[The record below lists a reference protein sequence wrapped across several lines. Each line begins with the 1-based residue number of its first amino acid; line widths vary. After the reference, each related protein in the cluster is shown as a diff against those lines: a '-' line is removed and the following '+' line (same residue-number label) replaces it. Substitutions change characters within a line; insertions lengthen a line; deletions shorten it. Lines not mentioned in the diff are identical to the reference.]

1 MAEALLQKTASESLR
16 TTLFPRRQEIDMNQ
30 PSFQDAKREQ
40 NGILAS
46 FERQALGWMASHLPM
61 CVHSDHLTS
70 LGLLAML
77 AAGIAYACSQ
87 SNSLFLHGVN
97 LCLLLNWVGDSLDG
111 TLARHRNRLRPRY
124 GFYVDHILDTF
135 SMSFLFGG
143 LALSGYMSP
152 KVVAFVLI
160 AYFMLC
166 INVYLATYTLGTFR
180 ISFGRFSPTEL
191 RLLLIVGNLA
201 LLYKPTVQILGG
213 KYLLFDIG
221 GVIAAVL
228 MIGILISSTARN
240 IQVLYNAER
249 LS

>member
-1 MAEALLQKTASESLR
+1 MS
-16 TTLFPRRQEIDMNQ
+16 Q
-30 PSFQDAKREQ
+30 PSFQDAQREQ

-46 FERQALGWMASHLPM
+46 AERQALRWMAARLPAW
-61 CVHSDHLTS
+61 VHSDHLTS

-77 AAGIAYACSQ
+77 AAGVAYACSR
-87 SNSLFLHGVN
+87 SNSLFLHAVN
-97 LCLLLNWVGDSLDG
+97 VCLVLNWFGDSLDG
-111 TLARHRNRLRPRY
+111 TLARYRNRLRPRY

-152 KVVAFVLI
+152 EIVAFVLI

-180 ISFGRFSPTEL
+180 ISFGKFSPTEL
-191 RLLLIVGNLA
+191 RLLLAVGNLA
-201 LLYKPTVQILGG
+201 LLYRPTVHILGG

-221 GVIAAVL
+221 GAIAAVL
-228 MIGILISSTARN
+228 MVGILVASTARN

>member
-1 MAEALLQKTASESLR
+1 MSE
-16 TTLFPRRQEIDMNQ
+16 

-40 NGILAS
+40 NGILATAES
-46 FERQALGWMASHLPM
+46 QALSWMARHLPAS
-61 CVHSDHLTS
+61 VHSDHLTG
-70 LGLLAML
+70 LGLSAML
-77 AAGIAYACSQ
+77 AAGVAYACSE
-87 SNSLFLHGVN
+87 SNPLFLHAVN

-111 TLARHRNRLRPRY
+111 TLARYRNRLRPRY

-152 KVVAFVLI
+152 QVVAFVLI

-180 ISFGRFSPTEL
+180 ISFGKFSPTEL
-191 RLLLIVGNLA
+191 RLLLAVGNLA
-201 LLYKPTVQILGG
+201 LLYKPTVHLLGE
-213 KYLLFDIG
+213 KYLLFDVG
-221 GVIAAVL
+221 GTIAAVL
-228 MIGILISSTARN
+228 MVGILVASTARN

-249 LS
+249 LT

>member
-1 MAEALLQKTASESLR
+1 MADVLLSITAPALVQPRLRSEV
-16 TTLFPRRQEIDMNQ
+16 DMSQ

-40 NGILAS
+40 NGILAAAES
-46 FERQALGWMASHLPM
+46 QALSWMARQLPAS
-61 CVHSDHLTS
+61 VHSDHLTG
-70 LGLLAML
+70 LGLSAML
-77 AAGIAYACSQ
+77 AAGVAYACSE
-87 SNSLFLHGVN
+87 SSPLFLHAVN

-111 TLARHRNRLRPRY
+111 TLARYRNRLRPRY

-180 ISFGRFSPTEL
+180 ISFGKFSPTEL
-191 RLLLIVGNLA
+191 RLLLAVGNLA
-201 LLYKPTVQILGG
+201 LFFNPTVHILGG

-221 GVIAAVL
+221 GTIAAVL
-228 MIGILISSTARN
+228 MVGILVVSTARN

>member
-1 MAEALLQKTASESLR
+1 MS
-16 TTLFPRRQEIDMNQ
+16 Q
-30 PSFQDAKREQ
+30 PSFHEANREQ
-40 NGILAS
+40 KGILATA
-46 FERQALGWMASHLPM
+46 EHRALQWMAARLPPGI
-61 CVHSDHLTS
+61 HSDHLTS

-77 AAGIAYACSQ
+77 AAGAAYACSQ
-87 SNSLFLHGVN
+87 FNNLFLHAVN
-97 LCLLLNWVGDSLDG
+97 VCLLLNWVGDSLDG
-111 TLARHRNRLRPRY
+111 TLARYRNRLRPRY

-152 KVVAFVLI
+152 KIVALVLI

-180 ISFGRFSPTEL
+180 ISFGKFSPTEL
-191 RLLLIVGNLA
+191 RLLLGIGNVA
-201 LLYKPTVQILGG
+201 LLYRPTVHILGRSH
-213 KYLLFDIG
+213 LLFDIG

-228 MIGILISSTARN
+228 MAGILIASTVRN
-240 IQVLYNAER
+240 IRVLYNAER

>member
-1 MAEALLQKTASESLR
+1 MSKT
-16 TTLFPRRQEIDMNQ
+16 
-30 PSFQDAKREQ
+30 SFQDAKREQ

-46 FERQALGWMASHLPM
+46 AERRALWWMAGHLPAR
-61 CVHSDHLTS
+61 VHSDHLTG

-77 AAGIAYACSQ
+77 VAGVAYACSQ
-87 SNSLFLHGVN
+87 SNSLFLHVVN
-97 LCLLLNWVGDSLDG
+97 GCLLLNWFGDSLDG
-111 TLARHRNRLRPRY
+111 TLARYRNRLRPRY

-152 KVVAFVLI
+152 EIVALVLI
-160 AYFMLC
+160 TYFMLC

-180 ISFGRFSPTEL
+180 ISFGKFSPTEL
-191 RLLLIVGNLA
+191 RLLLGVGNLV
-201 LLYKPTVQILGG
+201 LLYKPTVHILGG

-221 GVIAAVL
+221 GAIAALL
-228 MIGILISSTARN
+228 MVGILIASTARN

-249 LS
+249 LL

>member
-1 MAEALLQKTASESLR
+1 MSQL
-16 TTLFPRRQEIDMNQ
+16 
-30 PSFQDAKREQ
+30 SFHHAKREQ
-40 NGILAS
+40 NGMLAS
-46 FERQALGWMASHLPM
+46 AEHHALQWMAARLPSWI
-61 CVHSDHLTS
+61 HSDHLTS

-77 AAGIAYACSQ
+77 AAGAAYACSR
-87 SNSLFLHGVN
+87 SNNLFLHAVN
-97 LCLLLNWVGDSLDG
+97 GCLLLNWVGDSLDG
-111 TLARHRNRLRPRY
+111 TLARYRNRQRPRY

-152 KVVAFVLI
+152 QVVAFVLI

-191 RLLLIVGNLA
+191 RVLLGIGNLA
-201 LLYKPTVQILGG
+201 LLFKPTVHILGG
-213 KYLLFDIG
+213 NYLLFDIG
-221 GVIAAVL
+221 GTIAAVL
-228 MIGILISSTARN
+228 MVGILITSTARN

>member
-1 MAEALLQKTASESLR
+1 MS
-16 TTLFPRRQEIDMNQ
+16 Q

-46 FERQALGWMASHLPM
+46 AERQALRWMAAHLPAR
-61 CVHSDHLTS
+61 VHSDHLTS

-77 AAGIAYACSQ
+77 AAGVAYACSQ
-87 SNSLFLHGVN
+87 SNSLFLHAVN
-97 LCLLLNWVGDSLDG
+97 VCLLLNWLGDSLDG
-111 TLARHRNRLRPRY
+111 TLARYRNRLRPRY

-152 KVVAFVLI
+152 EIVAFVLI

-180 ISFGRFSPTEL
+180 ISFGKFSPTEASACFWPSATW
-191 RLLLIVGNLA
+191 RCCTSRPFTFWAGS
-201 LLYKPTVQILGG
+201 T
-213 KYLLFDIG
+213 F
-221 GVIAAVL
+221 
-228 MIGILISSTARN
+228 SSTSVGPL
-240 IQVLYNAER
+240 QQF
-249 LS
+249 

>member
-1 MAEALLQKTASESLR
+1 MS
-16 TTLFPRRQEIDMNQ
+16 Q

-46 FERQALGWMASHLPM
+46 AERRALQWMAARLPAFI
-61 CVHSDHLTS
+61 HSDHLTS
-70 LGLLAML
+70 LGLVAML
-77 AAGIAYACSQ
+77 AAGAAYACSG
-87 SNSLFLHGVN
+87 SNNLFLHVVN

-111 TLARHRNRLRPRY
+111 TLARYRDRLRPRY

-166 INVYLATYTLGTFR
+166 INVYLATYTLGTFT
-180 ISFGRFSPTEL
+180 ISFGKFSPTEL
-191 RLLLIVGNLA
+191 RLLLAVGNLA
-201 LLYKPTVQILGG
+201 LLYKPTVHILGE

-228 MIGILISSTARN
+228 MVGILVASTARN

>member
-1 MAEALLQKTASESLR
+1 MAGGLLLVESAGVLVFNSR
-16 TTLFPRRQEIDMNQ
+16 FKEKKIDMSE

-40 NGILAS
+40 NGVLAYAES
-46 FERQALGWMASHLPM
+46 QALRWMATRLPSFI
-61 CVHSDHLTS
+61 HSDHLTS

-77 AAGIAYACSQ
+77 AAGTAYACSG
-87 SNSLFLHGVN
+87 SNNLFLHVVN

-111 TLARHRNRLRPRY
+111 TLARYRNRLRPRY

-152 KVVAFVLI
+152 RVVAFVLI

-180 ISFGRFSPTEL
+180 ISFGKFSPTEL
-191 RLLLIVGNLA
+191 RLLLAIGNLA
-201 LLYKPTVQILGG
+201 LLYKPTVHILGG

-221 GVIAAVL
+221 GTIAAVL
-228 MIGILISSTARN
+228 MVGILIASTARN

>member
-1 MAEALLQKTASESLR
+1 MS
-16 TTLFPRRQEIDMNQ
+16 PIG
-30 PSFQDAKREQ
+30 FQDAKREQ

-46 FERQALGWMASHLPM
+46 AERCTLQWMAARLPSGI
-61 CVHSDHLTS
+61 HSDHLTA
-70 LGLLAML
+70 LGLVAML
-77 AAGIAYACSQ
+77 AAGGAYACSR
-87 SNSLFLHGVN
+87 SNNLFLHAVN
-97 LCLLLNWVGDSLDG
+97 VCLLLNWVGDSLDG
-111 TLARHRNRLRPRY
+111 TLARFRNRQRPRY

-152 KVVAFVLI
+152 QVVSLVLI

-180 ISFGRFSPTEL
+180 ISFGKFSPTEL
-191 RLLLIVGNLA
+191 RLLLGIGNLA
-201 LLYKPTVQILGG
+201 LFYKPSVHLFGRSC
-213 KYLLFDIG
+213 LLFDIG

-228 MIGILISSTARN
+228 MIGILVASTARN
-240 IQVLYNAER
+240 IQLLYNAER

>member
-1 MAEALLQKTASESLR
+1 MSQ
-16 TTLFPRRQEIDMNQ
+16 PR
-30 PSFQDAKREQ
+30 FQDAKREQ
-40 NGILAS
+40 NGILATT
-46 FERQALGWMASHLPM
+46 EYRTLQWMAAHLPD

-77 AAGIAYACSQ
+77 TAGVAYACSR
-87 SNSLFLHGVN
+87 SNNLFLHVVN
-97 LCLLLNWVGDSLDG
+97 VCLLLNWVGDSLDG
-111 TLARHRNRLRPRY
+111 TLARHRNRQRPRY

-152 KVVAFVLI
+152 QIAAFVLI

-180 ISFGRFSPTEL
+180 ISFGKFSPTEL
-191 RLLLIVGNLA
+191 RLLLAVGNLV
-201 LLYKPTVQILGG
+201 LLHNPSVRILGSSH
-213 KYLLFDIG
+213 LLFDVG

-228 MIGILISSTARN
+228 MLGILVASTARN

-249 LS
+249 LT

>member
-1 MAEALLQKTASESLR
+1 MS
-16 TTLFPRRQEIDMNQ
+16 Q

-46 FERQALGWMASHLPM
+46 AERQALQWMAARLPTFI
-61 CVHSDHLTS
+61 HSDHLTS
-70 LGLLAML
+70 LGLVAML
-77 AAGIAYACSQ
+77 AAGAAYACSG
-87 SNSLFLHGVN
+87 SNNLFLHVVN

-111 TLARHRNRLRPRY
+111 TLARYRNRLRPRY

-152 KVVAFVLI
+152 QIVALVLI

-180 ISFGRFSPTEL
+180 ISFGKFSPTEL
-191 RLLLIVGNLA
+191 RLLLGVGNLA
-201 LLYKPTVQILGG
+201 LLYKPTVQIVGRS
-213 KYLLFDIG
+213 YLLFDIG
-221 GVIAAVL
+221 GLIAAVL
-228 MIGILISSTARN
+228 LVWILITSTVRN